1 MGVDIAILLK
11 VVTVLLYLFAA
22 VAAGANMAVFWLAD
36 ARSPWALAQ
45 LPSLRRWA
53 AGGALL
59 ALSASFAVL
68 CAEAAEMAELPLSDA
83 MPAVATMLAS
93 THYGLAWSIG
103 AGALAAAVVLPI
115 LLRAR
120 GGATL
125 AFGALAVFWYSRSM
139 VSHASGNGDA
149 SLAVMADWMH
159 LVLVGLWLG
168 AVVIAALVA
177 LANRRDVQETD
188 RRERAAYV
196 AALSAC
202 ATIALVG
209 IVITGLASAWH
220 NLRSFHDLLGT
231 PYGNAL
237 LAKLALVAVAV
248 VLGGVNRFVVM
259 PPWLLSEGAG
269 RPVAATLPC
278 RFRLVLQIE
287 TVILIAALVM
297 AVILAATPPPGAAT

>member
-11 VVTVLLYLFAA
+11 VVTVPLYLFAA

-36 ARSPWALAQ
+36 ARSPWAVGQ

-59 ALSASFAVL
+59 ALSASVAAL
-68 CAEAAEMAELPLSDA
+68 CAEAAEMAEVPLSEA

-103 AGALAAAVVLPI
+103 AGALVVAAVLPL

-120 GGATL
+120 GGGTI

-149 SLAVMADWMH
+149 SLPVLVDWLH
-159 LVLVGLWLG
+159 LVLVSVWLG

-177 LANRRDVQETD
+177 LASRRDVQEKD

-196 AALSAC
+196 AALSAS

-209 IVITGLASAWH
+209 IVITGLASGWH
-220 NLRSFHDLLGT
+220 NLRSLDDLLGT

-248 VLGGVNRFVVM
+248 LLGGVNRFIVM
-259 PPWLLSEGAG
+259 PPWILSEGAG
-269 RPVAATLPC
+269 RPAAATLPR

-287 TVILIAALVM
+287 ATILIAALAM
-297 AVILAATPPPGAAT
+297 AVVLAATPPPGAAT